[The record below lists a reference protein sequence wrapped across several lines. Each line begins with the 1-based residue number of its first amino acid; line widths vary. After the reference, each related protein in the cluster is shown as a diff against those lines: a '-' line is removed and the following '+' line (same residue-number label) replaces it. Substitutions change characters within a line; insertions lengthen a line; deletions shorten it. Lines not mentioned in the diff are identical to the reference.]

1 MEATAVTKIIAPLV
15 LGMMMLGMGMS
26 LVTADFK
33 RVLVY
38 PKAVAIGTFGQMILL
53 PLMAFLL
60 VSMMPVSPEIA
71 AGVMILAA
79 CPGGPGSNLVAML
92 CKGDA
97 ALSVSL
103 TVVSSLLAGFSI
115 PIITHLTLGA
125 FLNQDVE
132 LDVFKLFDM
141 GIKVCLIT
149 LVPVGLG
156 MLVRK
161 KNSTFA
167 DRAQKPV
174 KIASVAFL
182 ILLVIG
188 IAVKE
193 RENLLSLLQQA
204 GTVGLALCV
213 LTMTLGY
220 SIARLFRLDMRQ
232 SRSIMIEVG
241 IQNAALAFL
250 ITTVM
255 LDNTAMAIPA
265 AVYSPV
271 MLTISGFLIAYFN
284 FSARDVVA
292 TEY

>member
-1 MEATAVTKIIAPLV
+1 MEATVVTKMIVPLV

-33 RVLVY
+33 RVLMY

-53 PLMAFLL
+53 PLVAFLL
-60 VSMMPVSPEIA
+60 VSVMPISPEIA
-71 AGVMILAA
+71 VGVMILAA

-103 TVVSSLLAGFSI
+103 TAVSSLLAGFSI
-115 PIITHLTLGA
+115 PVITQLALGT
-125 FLNQDVE
+125 FLGQQAE

-141 GIKVCLIT
+141 GVKVCVIT

-156 MLVRK
+156 MLIRK
-161 KNSTFA
+161 KNPMFA

-174 KIASVAFL
+174 KIASVVLL

-193 RENLLSLLQQA
+193 RENLLSLLEQA
-204 GTVGLALCV
+204 GIVGLLLCL

-220 SIARLFRLDMRQ
+220 SIARLLRLDIRQ
-232 SRSIMIEVG
+232 SRAIMIEVG

-284 FSARDVVA
+284 FSTKKVMTVK
-292 TEY
+292 

>member
-33 RVLVY
+33 RVLIY
-38 PKAVAIGTFGQMILL
+38 PKAVAIGTFGQMMLL
-53 PLMAFLL
+53 PTVAFIL
-60 VSMMPVSPEIA
+60 VSMMPISPEIA

-103 TVVSSLLAGFSI
+103 TAVSSLLAGFSI
-115 PIITHLTLGA
+115 PIITHITMGT
-125 FLNQDVE
+125 FLNQEAE

-141 GIKVCLIT
+141 GIKVCIIT

-156 MLVRK
+156 MLIRK
-161 KNSTFA
+161 KSPSFA
-167 DRAQKPV
+167 DSAQKPV
-174 KIASVAFL
+174 KIASVVFL
-182 ILLVIG
+182 VLLVIG

-193 RENLLSLLQQA
+193 RANLLSLLEQA
-204 GTVGLALCV
+204 GLVGLMLCI
-213 LTMTLGY
+213 LTMSIGY
-220 SIARLFRLDMRQ
+220 GVARLFKLNVRQ

-284 FSARDVVA
+284 LPSRNAA
-292 TEY
+292 LANT